1 VSAGPPAP
9 AANPALLG
17 HDRPER
23 AWLTAWRAG
32 RLPHAWLLTG
42 PRGVGKATLAFRLT
56 RAYLAGR
63 EAEPGWH
70 DPALP
75 TFRMVSNLAHP
86 DLVVL
91 EPRVSKAG
99 NATMQK
105 VEVVRVTLEGL
116 YRTST
121 AGRRVCL
128 IDEADTT
135 LNEEG
140 ENALLKVLEEP
151 PPGLVFLLVAQRP
164 GRLLRTI
171 PSRCTALRLAPLTT
185 PEVEAGLRL
194 LDPALPEGE
203 LPRLAELAEGSI
215 GRAFASRALDWEGAY
230 AALLAAFAEARDE
243 GGRLR
248 AVAALYHQVEATGA
262 RDVAAFMAVLLR
274 RVARVRAG
282 RPPALELCEGE
293 SERLAALARSAA
305 LDRWLALWD
314 KLAAL
319 SERVEAVN
327 LDPLQALL
335 QVAHGVC
342 GGEAEPAAIPPGPA

>member
-1 VSAGPPAP
+1 MSGPPAP
-9 AANPALLG
+9 SANPHLLG

-23 AWLTAWRAG
+23 VWLAAWRAG

-42 PRGVGKATLAFRLT
+42 PRGVGKATLAFRLA

-63 EAEPGWH
+63 GAEAGWH
-70 DPALP
+70 DPASP
-75 TFRMVSNLAHP
+75 AFRMVANLAHP

-91 EPRVSKAG
+91 EPRAGKAG
-99 NATMQK
+99 PLPLEVK
-105 VEVVRVTLEGL
+105 VVRATLEGL

-121 AGRRVCL
+121 AGRRICL
-128 IDEADTT
+128 IDEVDTA
-135 LNEEG
+135 LRDEG

-171 PSRCTALRLAPLTT
+171 PSRCTALRLAPLPA
-185 PEVEAGLRL
+185 PELEAGLRL
-194 LDPALPEGE
+194 LDPALPESE
-203 LPRLAELAEGSI
+203 LPRLAELGEGSI
-215 GRAFASRALDWEGAY
+215 GRAFASRSLDWEGAY
-230 AALLAAFAEARDE
+230 ATLLAAFADARGE
-243 GGRLR
+243 EGRLR
-248 AVAALYHQVEATGA
+248 ALAALYRQVEATST
-262 RDVAAFMAVLLR
+262 RDVAAFLAVLLR
-274 RVARVRAG
+274 RVARTRAG
-282 RPPALELCEGE
+282 RPPELELCEGE
-293 SERLAALARSAA
+293 GERLRDLAGAAA

-335 QVAHGVC
+335 QVAHGIC
-342 GGEAEPAAIPPGPA
+342 DPEAAGTAVPGLP